1 MSKVAYV
8 YILASKKNGT
18 LYTGV
23 TNNLEKRI
31 LEHKS
36 KTSKGFTEKYD
47 VDILVWFTAGSNIR
61 AAIELEKKI
70 KNRGRQWK
78 IKLIEK
84 ENPSWRDLSNDLLD
98 SATDAQNDGGEYPV
112 SNKL

>member
-1 MSKVAYV
+1 MSKEAYV
-8 YILASKKNGT
+8 YIMASKKNGT

-36 KTSKGFTEKYD
+36 KTYKGFTEKYN
-47 VDILVWFTAGSNIR
+47 VDQLVWFSAGSSIR

-78 IKLIEK
+78 INLIEK
-84 ENPSWRDLSNDLLD
+84 ENPNWCDLSNDFID
-98 SATDAQNDGGEYPV
+98 SATSRRMTEASP
-112 SNKL
+112 L

>member
-1 MSKVAYV
+1 MSKEAYV

-23 TNNLEKRI
+23 TNNIEKRI

-36 KTSKGFTEKYD
+36 KAHKGFTEKYD
-47 VDILVWFTAGSNIR
+47 VDQLVWFTVGSSIH
-61 AAIELEKKI
+61 AALELEKKI

-78 IKLIEK
+78 INLIEK
-84 ENPSWRDLSNDLLD
+84 WNPNWHDLSNDFVD
-98 SATDAQNDGGEYPV
+98 SATTRRMTEASDD
-112 SNKL
+112 